1 MISYRVLTS
10 LAEMQAVEELQ
21 RQVWPASELIIVPTH
36 VLLTVVQ
43 NGGVLI
49 GAWDEEKLIGFVF
62 GFLGTD
68 EGEVDR
74 PAMTRLKHCS
84 HMLAVLP
91 EYRDQRIGYQLKLA
105 QRTAVDQQAVRLI
118 TWTYDPIESRN
129 AHLNIARLGGI
140 VRTYK
145 PNHYGEMS
153 DGLNAG
159 LPSDRLLVEWWIT
172 SHRVKQRL
180 GGERKALEL
189 ELYMAANTII
199 LNPSR
204 VNEAAL
210 PVLTTPFEPTDALC
224 LVEIPANFQHLKTND
239 HALALEW
246 KLQIREVLTEA
257 FAKGYLITDY
267 IYETIAD
274 RPRAFYVLAQGEAT
288 FGAELR

>member
-1 MISYRVLTS
+1 MITYRALTTLS
-10 LAEMQAVEELQ
+10 EMQAAEELQ
-21 RQVWPASELIIVPTH
+21 RQVWPGSELVIVPLH
-36 VLLTVVQ
+36 MLLTVAQ

-49 GAWDEEKLIGFVF
+49 GAWDGSQLVGFVF

-91 EYRDQRIGYQLKLA
+91 AYRDQQIGYQLKLA
-105 QRTAVDQQAVRLI
+105 QREAVNQQAVRLI

-145 PNHYGEMS
+145 PNHYGEMT

-180 GGERKALEL
+180 GGERKTLNL

-204 VNEAAL
+204 VNDAGL
-210 PVLTTPFEPTDALC
+210 PLITKPFVPTDAIC
-224 LVEIPANFQHLKTND
+224 LVELPANFQHLKATD
-239 HALALEW
+239 LALARDW
-246 KLQIREVLTEA
+246 KFQLRAVLTNA
-257 FAKGYLITDY
+257 FAQGYIITDY
-267 IYETIAD
+267 IYESIAE
-274 RPRAFYVLAQGEAT
+274 RQRAFYVLAQGEAT
-288 FGAELR
+288 LT